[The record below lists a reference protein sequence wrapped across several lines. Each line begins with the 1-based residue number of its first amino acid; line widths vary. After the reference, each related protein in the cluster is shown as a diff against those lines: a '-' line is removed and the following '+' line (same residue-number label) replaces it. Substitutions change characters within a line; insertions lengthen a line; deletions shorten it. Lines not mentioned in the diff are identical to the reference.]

1 MKKLNTT
8 YLDNLVSKILKETLE
23 ERANDIVS
31 KIKSESKDGSVCE
44 CGGQMYE
51 GKCNECGSMY
61 EDMSEEFDTEK
72 LKKGFKNF
80 GRTMKSIG
88 AGLLGTP
95 TYDHTDDETG
105 EWKKDKE
112 GKDYDMFSYANKQ
125 GADIEEGIYDEED
138 INGEF
143 DYVQEDMV
151 MGDSDNEE
159 LDSNNE
165 EACKYHME
173 KFGPDNERT
182 LKFCGSQ
189 MNESLKGRQRRLDR
203 NKNNKIDAEDFK
215 MLRQGKK
222 SETDEGNAFTG
233 ALAQARKTG
242 DKDFEVGGKK
252 FETKEGKKFI
262 QKAEKEIEKKG
273 TKGDF
278 AKHCGGEVTK
288 SCIEKALKSGDPK
301 LVKQANFAKN
311 IKGYKGAEHKKSV
324 KESYRL
330 TETELVSM
338 IEKIVKE
345 QKTETVEKTKET
357 KLKPIGGTPKGY
369 SAYEKAHKGSGKEND
384 DNIKAVTK
392 KMNEY
397 LKDGSKGDYDM
408 NPKIFPKGNGE
419 IEKMRKKA
427 YIPSKA
433 VEEYTDNL
441 TAAGLENLSYDEIH
455 PNDEWVNN
463 NIVGSSKTGN
473 NPEWA
478 NTGESDV
485 NKKRK
490 EIKDKNLLGQ
500 IKRKAYHKSP
510 QPIVSDTTGE
520 DESDKLMTK
529 LESTTD
535 RKQKQINEEFERM
548 KSLIGYNRKTQ

>member
-23 ERANDIVS
+23 ERADDIVS
-31 KIKSESKDGSVCE
+31 KIKSESNNGQVCE

-51 GKCNECGSMY
+51 GECNECGNMY

-138 INGEF
+138 ISGEF

-151 MGDSDNEE
+151 LGDSDEEE
-159 LDSNNE
+159 LDSNNT
-165 EACKYHME
+165 EACKYHMDN
-173 KFGPDNERT
+173 FGPEDERT
-182 LKFCGSQ
+182 LKFCGSD
-189 MNESLKGRQRRLDR
+189 MNESLKGRQRKLDR

-222 SETDEGNAFTG
+222 TETDEGNAFSG
-233 ALAQARKTG
+233 ALANAKKSG
-242 DKDFEVGGKK
+242 EDSFEVDGKK
-252 FETKEGKKFI
+252 Y
-262 QKAEKEIEKKG
+262 
-273 TKGDF
+273 
-278 AKHCGGEVTK
+278 
-288 SCIEKALKSGDPK
+288 P
-301 LVKQANFAKN
+301 
-311 IKGYKGAEHKKSV
+311 V

-345 QKTETVEKTKET
+345 QKTEAVEKTKET

-408 NPKIFPKGNGE
+408 NPKIFPKGNG
-419 IEKMRKKA
+419 
-427 YIPSKA
+427 
-433 VEEYTDNL
+433 
-441 TAAGLENLSYDEIH
+441 
-455 PNDEWVNN
+455 
-463 NIVGSSKTGN
+463 
-473 NPEWA
+473 
-478 NTGESDV
+478 
-485 NKKRK
+485 
-490 EIKDKNLLGQ
+490 
-500 IKRKAYHKSP
+500 
-510 QPIVSDTTGE
+510 
-520 DESDKLMTK
+520 
-529 LESTTD
+529 
-535 RKQKQINEEFERM
+535 
-548 KSLIGYNRKTQ
+548 